1 MMPTPRRHS
10 LARTAAALAIVALSM
25 VASPRQAAAQFG
37 SFGQNKIQY
46 RDFDWHV
53 LKGEHVDVYFYP
65 AEEAIAR
72 MALSYAE
79 ESFTYLQE
87 RFNHEVT
94 LRVPLIVY
102 ASHSDFEQTNV
113 LPFVPPEGILGVT
126 EYMKRRVAMPFR
138 GSYAEFRHT
147 LRHEMVHVYQLSML
161 TQQLDMYPRA
171 NRAGLPLWWS
181 EGLAEFMSSPQES
194 RDDMVLRDLTLN
206 GRLPTID
213 ELSLTGSGI
222 VYPVGGDLHHFL
234 ANKYGAW
241 RINLVYQSLYN
252 YSSFSDVIRGV
263 YGKTTRELT
272 DEWHYELRQRYY
284 PAVEGRRPI
293 GLVGSEIA
301 SLALKPAPMGSADS
315 AVHVAYLSP
324 RSGYTNIYSKP
335 LAHPDRRPRVVV
347 AGERTPEFESL
358 HAFSSRMDSRDGVL
372 IFASK
377 YLDRDALF
385 FWDVKRRRV
394 VGRYQ
399 FDSLVAIL
407 SPAWSPDGKR
417 VAFSGL
423 SMGGISDLYVL
434 DLPTGD
440 LTRATDDHYEDLDP
454 TWLPDG
460 NTLVFASDRGP
471 NGQDGFKN
479 LSRLSLSDGAVAPVT
494 SGHWN
499 DEAPRWDPDLQR
511 VLFTSDR
518 DGTFN
523 LFSVDSLGQG
533 RRETRLDGGV
543 FDPAP
548 IPGDSRVLVAGFSDL
563 SWSIYAIRPDTGV
576 RSETFAMEQ
585 PGLTSSWAWAE
596 LADTATASVSP
607 TRYERR
613 FALDFAAGGGDYAP
627 GSAYGSGGGAQ
638 LFFSD
643 LLGDHAIATSFSLH
657 QSSSAGG
664 AADILDNINAS
675 VFYLNQTRRLN
686 WGVGAFRQAGIFQ
699 ERDLSQLYSETS
711 GGGYGVL
718 RYPLSRF
725 TRVEGQAGLEYSNRD
740 DFANDLVEG
749 PQRRKGL
756 LATNFVSLVN
766 DNSLWLST
774 GPIDGMRYN
783 LTAGVVSDITHG
795 VFENWIGS
803 VDVRRYFRTSLQ
815 SAFAVRA
822 LGYASEGVRPRAI
835 SIGGTWYLRGYPRY
849 GGAATGTRAW
859 LLNSE
864 WRFPITNFV
873 TIGFPFGA
881 VRFPQVQGALFA
893 DAGQAWRKSQYDER
907 VMGSAGIGFRVGL
920 VPGLVLR
927 WDVGR
932 RYSINGDQDDPD
944 YKSRF
949 VNFFFGYNY

>member
-1 MMPTPRRHS
+1 MMLRFAICLL
-10 LARTAAALAIVALSM
+10 LAFAFV
-25 VASPRQAAAQFG
+25 PRQAHAQFG

-72 MALSYAE
+72 VALSYAE
-79 ESFTYLQE
+79 ESYRYLQE
-87 RFNHEVT
+87 RFNHQVT
-94 LRVPLIVY
+94 LRIPLIVY

-126 EYMKRRVAMPFR
+126 EFMKRRVAMPFR
-138 GSYAEFRHT
+138 GSYAEFRNT

-161 TQQLDMYPRA
+161 TQQFDMYPRA

-181 EGLAEFMSSPQES
+181 EGLAEYMSSAQES

-213 ELSLTGSGI
+213 ELSLTGSSI

-234 ANKYGAW
+234 ARKYGDW

-252 YSSFSDVIRGV
+252 YSSFNDVIRGV

-272 DEWHYELRQRYY
+272 EEWHYELRQRYY

-293 GLVGSEIA
+293 ELVGSEIA
-301 SLALKPAPMGSADS
+301 GLALKPVPMGTADTG
-315 AVHVAYLSP
+315 VHVAYLSP

-335 LAHPDRRPRVVV
+335 LRDAGRKPRVVV

-394 VGRYQ
+394 TGRYQ

-407 SPAWSPDGKR
+407 SPAWSPEGKR

-423 SMGGISDLYVL
+423 SMGGISDLFVL
-434 DLPTGD
+434 DLPTGE
-440 LTRATDDHYEDLDP
+440 LVRATDDHYEDLDP

-460 NTLVFASDRGP
+460 QSLVFASDRGP
-471 NGQDGFKN
+471 EGAASGFKN
-479 LSRLSLSDGAVAPVT
+479 LSRVSLADGRVIPLTAGA
-494 SGHWN
+494 WN
-499 DEAPRWDPDLQR
+499 DEAPRWDPDLGR

-523 LFSVDSLGQG
+523 LFSVDSLGSG

-548 IPGDSRVLVAGFSDL
+548 IPGDPRVLVAGFADL
-563 SWSIYAIRPDTGV
+563 SWSIYAIRPDTLV
-576 RSETFAMEQ
+576 RSDTFALDASR
-585 PGLTSSWAWAE
+585 LTSGWAWAE
-596 LADTATASVSP
+596 LTDSTAATVSP
-607 TRYERR
+607 TRYERQ

-627 GSAYGSGGGAQ
+627 GSSYGSGGGAQ

-686 WGVGAFRQAGIFQ
+686 WGVGVFRQAGIFR
-699 ERDLSQLYSETS
+699 ERDFSQLYSETS

-756 LATNFVSLVN
+756 LATNFVSLVS
-766 DNSLWLST
+766 DNSLWLPT
-774 GPIDGMRYN
+774 GPIDGARYN

-815 SAFAVRA
+815 SAVAIRA

-835 SIGGTWYLRGYPRY
+835 SIGGTWFLRGYPRY
-849 GGAATGTRAW
+849 DGIGTGTRAW
-859 LLNSE
+859 LMNSE

-873 TIGFPFGA
+873 TVGFPFGA

-893 DAGQAWRKSQYDER
+893 DAGQAWYKSEYDER

-932 RYSINGDQDDPD
+932 RYSFNGDQDDPM